1 MFWNRWDILHCLKR
15 FETLLIVL
23 ILFETWL
30 TILWNSLIPCLIS
43 LDMFVTCL
51 KRARNVLNHIL
62 VVYRR
67 LVFLKGIEI
76 RLKHLFRHVCGH
88 ARRHA
93 NVYTHKSVYVSAH
106 IAEMLGPASS
116 AARNAECRDWNLQ
129 RALAMCCAPFRGEL
143 STERRVFFVFRFS
156 HFAYLLDCSVN

>member
-62 VVYRR
+62 VVYRC

-76 RLKHLFRHVCGH
+76 RLKHLFRHVWNTFGPLWDFYELCFVEILWLCFWNF
-88 ARRHA
+88 A
-93 NVYTHKSVYVSAH
+93 KSFSCTEYSWNC
-106 IAEMLGPASS
+106 LKLYFDDF
-116 AARNAECRDWNLQ
+116 RDWGGF
-129 RALAMCCAPFRGEL
+129 ATLAPTRFVCVRV
-143 STERRVFFVFRFS
+143 STVWSYMRT
-156 HFAYLLDCSVN
+156 L